1 MSLSLYRPPEQ
12 QQLPPAPAVRVLI
25 CAASPLLRTGLRTII
40 QRAAGLHPLAELS
53 ATAGLAQACAGR
65 RPDVVVIDA
74 DMPGPDSP
82 GDLKALT
89 SERVIGRAGTVLLV
103 RPGDPDRMLDYLR
116 AGARGLVLRDG
127 PEADVVRAVRAVAAG
142 NALIS
147 PSITG
152 EVVGAMA
159 RRLPGP
165 PLQTPSLLHLLT
177 PREHE
182 VLTLITGGM
191 SNAEMARELQLSEK
205 TVKFHVSNVLG
216 KLRVRSRAQAM
227 VYARSGHRAAS

>member
-1 MSLSLYRPPEQ
+1 MSLSLYRSADPSD
-12 QQLPPAPAVRVLI
+12 PAGPTVRVLI
-25 CAASPLLRTGLRTII
+25 CAASPLLRTGLRTIL
-40 QRAAGLHPLAELS
+40 QRSPGLQPLTELS
-53 ATAGLAQACAGR
+53 TTARIAQACAAK

-74 DMPGPDSP
+74 DMPGMEACEVKKLTTAQDAGQP
-82 GDLKALT
+82 G
-89 SERVIGRAGTVLLV
+89 VILLV

-127 PEADVVRAVRAVAAG
+127 PESDMVHAVRAVAAG

-147 PSITG
+147 PPITA
-152 EVVGAMA
+152 EVVTEMA

-165 PLQTPSLLHLLT
+165 PLHTPPLLHLLT
-177 PREHE
+177 PREQE
-182 VLTLITGGM
+182 VLTLIAGGL
-191 SNAEMARELQLSEK
+191 SNAEMAAELHLSEK

-227 VYARSGHRAAS
+227 VYARSGHRAAG